1 MLAIKWVKSK
11 QLKSNTM
18 EKRDGIVIFKNDKKQ
33 KETHPDYTGKVTLN
47 GKELSVS
54 LWIKESAKGKYM
66 SGTVQEFQKK
76 VESVN
81 DDIPF

>member
-1 MLAIKWVKSK
+1 
-11 QLKSNTM
+11 M

-54 LWIKESAKGKYM
+54 LWIKESAKCKYM

-81 DDIPF
+81 DDIGF